1 MSQPVLPEG
10 ALAPVPVLNGM
21 ETQVETAVDLT
32 GSFLVQK
39 GKESEITSNVTLS
52 ENVEAPSSRGRCSAS

>member
-1 MSQPVLPEG
+1 M
-10 ALAPVPVLNGM
+10 
-21 ETQVETAVDLT
+21 ETAVDLT

-52 ENVEAPSSRGRCSAS
+52 ENVEAPVEPGAGARQADLYARGRNPR